1 MTLEDMHGQH
11 QFWSAHPPEL
21 SLENKLWMLA
31 IIVGGSFVC
40 IGYVLWIVV
49 EKEREEQKNK

>member
-1 MTLEDMHGQH
+1 MHGQH